1 MKNFLISR
9 ASLIALGAATM
20 FATPVYAQDAG
31 EETPADGDIV
41 VTANRDSSLLSKTPI
56 AMSAVTGE
64 GLRDAGI
71 TNPTQL
77 ADSVPNLSI
86 DRTNGLQITIRGVT
100 STDGT
105 EKGDPSAAFLLDGVY
120 IARQQAQEV
129 SFFDLE
135 RVEVLRGPQGTLFGR
150 NTTAGLINVITNRP
164 SDEFEASFDGAYGNY
179 NAIQATGM
187 INVPLGEKIAIRAGV
202 NYDAR
207 DSYVIPGFDGA
218 GVAVPETGTFKKNL
232 SGRLSVQLKPTER
245 LTVLVRG
252 DYSTLK
258 GEGTNTV
265 RISNFFQTPLAN
277 PSGLTAATIPTPMY
291 IDGSSAA
298 HRTFGVA
305 LPAGQDRLDDNK
317 TYGIHGEINYELS
330 DSLNFDYVGSYR
342 KFKRNELLAGYF
354 GSVILPDGTDVFQ
367 VNIGLPFTGDY
378 RQNSQEI
385 RLSYKSDKLKLQVG
399 GYYFREASEIALL
412 IFGLQGA
419 PGERGFVY
427 GFPQATVSKSLAA
440 FGQMTYSFTDAL
452 RFTAGARYTKDNK
465 SRVGATI
472 FHVNASDP
480 LDFTTGPNAIVNP
493 NNYSDELNNAAVKYS
508 KVTWR
513 AGLEF
518 DANDRTLLF
527 GTVSTGYKAGGFN
540 DGCLAGTTNCNGTS
554 IRAASVLF
562 YSPET
567 ITSYEAGFKT
577 RFADNA
583 VRLNGTVFHYDYKNL
598 QISQVS
604 TTCGGPCQVTSNAS
618 SAKVDGV
625 ELEAILAPSSN
636 DKFDFSASYLKA
648 RYSDFVTPPIPVQG
662 LVAAI
667 PAVSF
672 TGRDLDRSP
681 RWVMTAGY
689 NHTFNL
695 GNGGNIVAGVRTKM
709 SASYK
714 LISTAIRAQFEQP
727 SYTKTDATVTYNA
740 ADDKWYVQGFVKN
753 IENAVTLSS
762 AAVTGAFPGL
772 NGGTASFQDPRT
784 YGVRAGFKF

>member
-1 MKNFLISR
+1 MKRFL
-9 ASLIALGAATM
+9 LAATVSI
-20 FATPVYAQDAG
+20 FAISSTQAFAQTATDEA
-31 EETPADGDIV
+31 TDSGDII

-129 SFFDLE
+129 SFYDLE

-164 SDEFEASFDGAYGNY
+164 SDKFEASFDGAYGNY
-179 NAIQATGM
+179 SSIQATGM
-187 INVPLGEKIAIRAGV
+187 INVPIGDKVAVRAGV

-207 DSYVIPGFDGA
+207 DSYIIPGVTAAGA
-218 GVAVPETGTFKKNL
+218 AILGSGTFKKNL
-232 SGRLSVQLKPTER
+232 SGRLSVQLKPTDR
-245 LTVLVRG
+245 MTILVRG

-258 GEGTNTV
+258 GNGTNTV
-265 RISNFFQTPLAN
+265 RVSNFFKTPFAN
-277 PSGLTAATIPTPMY
+277 PAGLTASTIPTPLY
-291 IDGSSAA
+291 LDRSSTAQ
-298 HRTFGVA
+298 RTFGVA
-305 LPAGQDRLDDNK
+305 LGAGQDRVDDNK

-330 DSLNFDYVGSYR
+330 DNLTLDYLGSYR
-342 KFKRNELLAGYF
+342 RFKRNELLAGYF

-367 VNIGLPFTGDY
+367 FNLGLPFTGNY
-378 RQNSQEI
+378 RQNSQEV

-399 GYYFREASEIALL
+399 GYYFREASEIQLL

-419 PGERGFVY
+419 PGTRGFVY

-440 FGQMTYSFTDAL
+440 FGQMTYSFTDSL
-452 RFTAGARYTKDNK
+452 RFTAGGRYTKDNK
-465 SRVGATI
+465 GRIGATI
-472 FHVNASDP
+472 FHVNANDP
-480 LDFTTGPNAIVNP
+480 LDFTTGPNAVVNP
-493 NNYSDELNNAAVKYS
+493 RGYADELNNAAVKYS

-540 DGCLAGTTNCNGTS
+540 DGCLAGTANCNGTS

-625 ELEAILAPSSN
+625 ELEAILAPSPD
-636 DKFDFSASYLKA
+636 DKFDFSVSYLNA
-648 RYSDFVTPPIPVQG
+648 RYSDFITPPIPVQN
-662 LVAAI
+662 I

-672 TGRDLDRSP
+672 VSRKLDRSP
-681 RWVMTAGY
+681 KWVLTAGY
-689 NHTFNL
+689 NHTFEL

-709 SASYK
+709 SASYQ
-714 LISTAIRAQFEQP
+714 LISTALKAQFHQP
-727 SYTKTDATVTYNA
+727 SYTKTDATITYNSGN
-740 ADDKWYVQGFVKN
+740 DSWYVQGFVKN

-772 NGGTASFQDPRT
+772 NGGSASFQDPRT